1 MESVSKSEMVKAS
14 ERKHVEPITATVVIV
29 AVWTPFYL
37 KVCRWVADL

>member
-1 MESVSKSEMVKAS
+1 MESVSKGEMVKAS
-14 ERKHVEPITATVVIV
+14 ERKQMEPITATVVLV